1 MGTSIP
7 NHTSVIID
15 SGNESYITTT
25 IPQIARAIVSVLQM
39 PAKTANKYLLVTSF
53 KTTQNQ
59 VLSAA
64 ECVLGQKFEVRKV
77 DAEAWKK
84 EGVEMLQ
91 NGDFRGIGRFWGWF
105 LCKDR
110 EGHGAA
116 GNEIIVG
123 NELLG
128 LPQED
133 MKMVIRQLIDL

>member
-1 MGTSIP
+1 MGTSVP
-7 NHTSVIID
+7 NHTSTIID

-25 IPQIARAIVSVLQM
+25 IPQIARAIVSVLQK
-39 PAKTANKYLLVTSF
+39 PAETANKYLLVTSF

-59 VLSAA
+59 ILDAA
-64 ECVLGQKFEVRKV
+64 ERATGQKFEVKKV

-91 NGDFRGIGRFWGWF
+91 KGDFRGIGRFWGWF
-105 LCKDR
+105 LCKDG
-110 EGHGAA
+110 EVHGAP

-123 NELLG
+123 NELLE

-133 MKMVIRQLIDL
+133 MEVVIKEVAGL